1 MRYSSMHTE
10 MAATRGQPAVV
21 AVGDTV
27 QVRRMAEGG
36 CAVAVAAIDFGDP
49 HVRDVSGAGTSIS
62 GRRER
67 LQLSSGPAVHMI
79 SLFDPIHATLV
90 DDFSSNERYALSA
103 SPPLPHIQNEQLN
116 LNVYSYALSCIR
128 CGFSENT
135 GPYVQTPVNST
146 NRYTKKDGE
155 VRDENTVYT
164 VGARQLGQQPGACS
178 FLETPLLPPT
188 P

>member
-1 MRYSSMHTE
+1 MLLQGGNHPKILALEMRYSSMHTE
-10 MAATRGQPAVV
+10 MAATQGQPAVA

-103 SPPLPHIQNEQLN
+103 SRTTKSKCVLICII
-116 LNVYSYALSCIR
+116 VY
-128 CGFSENT
+128 
-135 GPYVQTPVNST
+135 
-146 NRYTKKDGE
+146 
-155 VRDENTVYT
+155 
-164 VGARQLGQQPGACS
+164 
-178 FLETPLLPPT
+178 
-188 P
+188 